1 MSDSM
6 SDGKADRS
14 MVLNWRGPLLAAGI
28 FAAVFAILLLMAHQ
42 NESKTSDM
50 GSSLREDPYGASLL
64 FDSYARAGY
73 QVKRGQ
79 DKDSLSDQDPSRTT
93 AFFIGGYSSDD
104 LIMKNEKLLGGA
116 KFRERIEYFLTRGGR
131 VVLVEP
137 RGELKSKSQGWEVG
151 REWGRT
157 PQEHT
162 PPWVSPDPHTMPA
175 DSEMIYLDADASWL
189 KTDAQWT
196 VLYSAAAGA
205 NAKPDSAPHVYM
217 AMRRAGNGELIAAS
231 EESFL
236 LNETIKTHPNPVLLD
251 FLAGGRPV
259 IWVDETLHGLRQD
272 EGVLWLVQRYRLQT
286 ALLLFWATLLILLWN
301 MSGDLVRRPAQNS
314 SAPIVR
320 HGEGA
325 GVAARRLLQRS
336 IAKERVVAECWEQFR
351 RYWPQDAEAISADP
365 RWGARLRTAVA
376 QPPLAGYN
384 ELSQLIAERRAYAR
398 GLGHIN
404 RNVSDNSTASR

>member
-6 SDGKADRS
+6 SDGGADRG

-28 FAAVFAILLLMAHQ
+28 FATVFAILLLMAHQ

-64 FDSYARAGY
+64 FDSYRRAGY
-73 QVKRGQ
+73 EVKRGQ
-79 DKDSLSDQDPSRTT
+79 DKDSLSDQNASRTT

-104 LIMKNEKLLGGA
+104 LLMRNEKLLGGA
-116 KFRERIEYFLTRGGR
+116 KFRERLEYFLTRGGR

-151 REWGRT
+151 REWGT

-162 PPWVSPDPHTMPA
+162 PPWISPDPHTMPA

-189 KTDAQWT
+189 KTDAHWT
-196 VLYSAAAGA
+196 VLYSATAGA
-205 NAKPDSAPHVYM
+205 NDKPDTTPHVYM
-217 AMRRAGNGELIAAS
+217 AMRQAGNGELIAAS

-336 IAKERVVAECWEQFR
+336 IANERVVAECWEQFR

-376 QPPLAGYN
+376 QPPLAGYK
-384 ELSQLIAERRAYAR
+384 ELSQLIAERRASAR